1 MGLFFLIRGRSDA
14 SRSAVAAE
22 RICAKMG
29 FATPKILSADGI
41 VVYVYPKRGQT
52 HTNTV
57 TFASGDFAVA
67 CGTFIFRGEIGEAA
81 LKAFYNV
88 FDGDFSH
95 LAEAVCG
102 FVIVIRKAGRVHVAG
117 DRFGGYHLFR
127 NSMTTVVS
135 SSFLVAATAIDRV
148 TLTAQSIFEY
158 VFNGVVSGNET
169 LIAEISLLP
178 IGSSLA
184 IDAENVTLQQPTLE
198 PPRAPFSLPRE
209 ELIKRSF
216 AELDRQFGIF
226 TNLFGDSVTCALSGG
241 YDSRLILA
249 MLRRRGCRP
258 RVYVYGRPTDRD
270 IAIASKIARG
280 EEFALDV
287 IDKEDRIV
295 GDPAEFSEIVAQ
307 NYFAADGYCWD
318 GLFNNGAEQEQRVMR
333 GAGGAIVLNGG
344 GGEIFRNFFYLRG
357 RHYSVRQLLW
367 SFYAQFDPYACTE
380 LFEGER
386 YFCDLER
393 KILELVGS
401 VKWLERPTI
410 DWLYHRFRCRSWDGR
425 VDTINSQ
432 YGFTGLPF
440 LNPRITDLAAQI
452 PACWKNHGA
461 FEAELIRRADTRLA
475 SYSSTYGYN
484 FSSSPPFGAR
494 MQDFANYFRPPA
506 LRRFT
511 HRVKHRWRRGGHL
524 RGYLASAYVDVV
536 LPGGVEAM
544 RSFFRLDRVGDPA
557 QLARILSLEYLVRQ
571 FGHQLR
577 FDLDRHL

>member
-1 MGLFFLIRGRSDA
+1 MGLFFLIRGRPDA
-14 SRSAVAAE
+14 SRNAIAAE

-29 FATPKILSADGI
+29 FAAPKIFSADG
-41 VVYVYPKRGQT
+41 VMVYVYPKRSQT

-57 TFASGDFAVA
+57 TFANGDFAVA

-88 FDGDFSH
+88 FDGDFSQ
-95 LAEAVCG
+95 LDEAVCG
-102 FVIVIRKAGRVHVAG
+102 FVIIIRKAGRVHVAG
-117 DRFGGYHLFR
+117 DRSGGYHLFR
-127 NSMTTVVS
+127 NAMATMVS
-135 SSFLVAATAIDRV
+135 SSFLVAATALDRV
-148 TLTAQSIFEY
+148 TVTAQSIFEY

-184 IDAENVTLQQPTLE
+184 IDGENVTLLQRPTLE
-198 PPRAPFSLPRE
+198 PPSAPFLLPRD

-226 TNLFGDSVTCALSGG
+226 TKLFSDSVTCALSGG

-270 IAIASKIARG
+270 IAIASRIARG
-280 EEFALDV
+280 EGFALDV
-287 IDKEDRIV
+287 IDKESRIV
-295 GDPAEFSEIVAQ
+295 VDPAEFSEIVARS
-307 NYFAADGYCWD
+307 YLAADGYCWD
-318 GLFNNGAEQEQRVMR
+318 GLFNNGAEQEQRATR

-344 GGEIFRNFFYLRG
+344 GGEIFRNFFYLRD
-357 RHYSVRQLLW
+357 RPYSVRQLLW

-380 LFEGER
+380 SFKGER

-393 KILELVGS
+393 KILELIGP

-432 YGFTGLPF
+432 YSFTGLPF
-440 LNPRITDLAAQI
+440 LNARITDLASQI
-452 PACWKNHGA
+452 PVRWKNHGA
-461 FEAELIRRADTRLA
+461 FEAELIRLADARLA
-475 SYSSTYGYN
+475 SYSSIYGYN
-484 FSSSPPFGAR
+484 FLSYPPFGAR
-494 MQDFANYFRPPA
+494 MRDFTSYFRPPT
-506 LRRFT
+506 LRRFV
-511 HRVKHRWRRGGHL
+511 HRVKHRWRRGSL
-524 RGYLASAYVDVV
+524 WRGYLASTYVNAV
-536 LPGGVEAM
+536 LPDGVQAM

-557 QLARILSLEYLVRQ
+557 QMARILSLEYLVRQ

-577 FDLDRHL
+577 FDLY

>member
-1 MGLFFLIRGRSDA
+1 MGLFFLIRGGGDT
-14 SRSAVAAE
+14 SRNAIAAE

-29 FATPKILSADGI
+29 FTAPKIFSADGI

-57 TFASGDFAVA
+57 TFANGDFAVA
-67 CGTFIFRGEIGEAA
+67 CGTFIFQGKIGEAA

-88 FDGDFSH
+88 FDGDFSQ
-95 LAEAVCG
+95 LDEAVCS
-102 FVIVIRKAGRVHVAG
+102 FVIIIRKAGRVHVAG
-117 DRFGGYHLFR
+117 DDFGGYHLFR
-127 NSMTTVVS
+127 NAITTMVS
-135 SSFLVAATAIDRV
+135 SSFLVATTSIDRV

-178 IGSSLA
+178 IGSSLV
-184 IDAENVTLQQPTLE
+184 IDGENVTLLQRPTLK
-198 PPRAPFSLPRE
+198 PPSVPFVLPRD

-226 TNLFGDSVTCALSGG
+226 TKLFSNSVTCALSGG

-258 RVYVYGRPTDRD
+258 RVYVYGRATDRD

-280 EEFALDV
+280 EGFALDV
-287 IDKEDRIV
+287 IDKERCIV
-295 GDPAEFSEIVAQ
+295 VDPAEFSEIVARS
-307 NYFAADGYCWD
+307 YLAADGYCWD
-318 GLFNNGAEQEQRVMR
+318 GLFNNGAEHEQRAAR

-344 GGEIFRNFFYLRG
+344 GGEIFRNFFYLRD
-357 RHYSVRQLLW
+357 RPYSVRQLLW
-367 SFYAQFDPYACTE
+367 SFYAQFDPNACTDS
-380 LFEGER
+380 FKGER
-386 YFCDLER
+386 YFRDLER
-393 KILELVGS
+393 KILELVGP

-432 YGFTGLPF
+432 HAFTGLPF
-440 LNPRITDLAAQI
+440 LNTRITELASQI
-452 PACWKNHGA
+452 PVHWKNHGA
-461 FEAELIRRADTRLA
+461 FEAELIRLADVRLA
-475 SYSSTYGYN
+475 SYSSIYGYN
-484 FSSSPPFGAR
+484 FLSSPPLGAQ
-494 MQDFANYFRPPA
+494 MGDLTTYFRPPA
-506 LRRFT
+506 LRRFV
-511 HRVKHRWRRGGHL
+511 HRVKHRAHRGSLWH
-524 RGYLASAYVDVV
+524 GYLASTYVNAV
-536 LPGGVEAM
+536 LPDGVEAM

-557 QLARILSLEYLVRQ
+557 QLARILSLEYLVSQ

-577 FDLDRHL
+577 FDLY